1 MTIATSGR
9 VSVERLTGMNW
20 SPVTPRN
27 DGHRRFNDIPAST
40 LCEIGLDQITKLGGD
55 LRALSEPQLKAA
67 HRLMQQH
74 AQPIDGPEPGRLRGC
89 QPCRL
94 QGDVNNVCD

>member
-20 SPVTPRN
+20 SPVTSRN
-27 DGHRRFNDIPAST
+27 NGHRCFNDIPGSK
-40 LCEIGLDQITKLGGD
+40 LCEIGLDQITKLGGN
-55 LRALSEPQLKAA
+55 LRALSEPQLKPA

-74 AQPIDGPEPGRLRGC
+74 AQPIGGPESARPPRSQQRRPPRHLY
-89 QPCRL
+89 Q
-94 QGDVNNVCD
+94 VC